1 MGHLLLWPE
10 VGRYRTARKYKGKEM
25 NMEYEKRRKIA
36 AGNFVIAA
44 SPLKCVLFLWALV
57 LQKVT

>member
-1 MGHLLLWPE
+1 MD
-10 VGRYRTARKYKGKEM
+10 VA
-25 NMEYEKRRKIA
+25 YEKRREIA

-44 SPLKCVLFLWALV
+44 SPLKCVLFPRVLV